1 MDLKFV
7 RNSLCVHESRA
18 CNFYMNLQLAP
29 VMWSMIFLGVIFI
42 FWLLLY
48 LKIEMFSLGN

>member
-1 MDLKFV
+1 MDLRFV
-7 RNSLCVHESRA
+7 RNSPCVHESQA
-18 CNFYMNLQLAP
+18 CNFYMNIQLAP